1 MKMGTIG
8 DDPKLKALLQRAQ
21 RRPKLLSAGN
31 VAKEM
36 ALSLVESCRQGTA
49 PIQGALV
56 LAVGREDLFDSMNQD
71 LILVANGSSCLR
83 VVNGVFGMG
92 KTFTLRVLQEYG
104 HREGFATSF
113 LTLSSRECP
122 VDDLKSMYRHIIKGL
137 RTASCINRPALEDVL
152 ENWALAVQDH
162 VARHSLAPWALTDL
176 DANVKNAL
184 AHYYEGVHFAR
195 PRRVDLALRWLQG
208 ETTMNDA
215 MRLGMTTNI
224 STENA
229 LKMLGNLTK
238 MLRFVGLKGLVTLL
252 DEADAIPSLPS
263 AVRREGAYKNLYSLA
278 TAAGST
284 PYSYFVY
291 ATTPAFFKSMPSG
304 FDKGLENVSHVYQ
317 LESKELTQLAEEV
330 RNLHFKAYDWGRNDI
345 GRSSI
350 RLFVRRC
357 LSASASTTRDF
368 VRALVVA
375 LDVCQEKKELTL
387 EHAAG
392 LLKI

>member
-1 MKMGTIG
+1 MKMSTIG

-21 RRPKLLSAGN
+21 RWPKLPSASD
-31 VAKEM
+31 VSKEM
-36 ALSLVESCRQGTA
+36 ALALVESCRQGTA

-56 LAVGREDLFDSMNQD
+56 LAVGREDLFDSMKQD

-83 VVNGVFGMG
+83 VVNGIFGMG
-92 KTFTLRVLQEYG
+92 KSFTLRVLQEYA

-122 VDDLKSMYRHIIKGL
+122 MDNLKSMYRHIIKGF
-137 RTASCINRPALEDVL
+137 RTAGCIDRPALEDVL
-152 ENWALAVQDH
+152 ESWALKVKEYLK
-162 VARHSLAPWALTDL
+162 RHSLAPWILTDL

-184 AHYYEGVHFAR
+184 TQYFEGVHFAR
-195 PRRVDLALRWLQG
+195 LQKVDMALRWLQG
-208 ETTMNDA
+208 ETTMTDA
-215 MRLGMTTNI
+215 KRLGMSTNI

-229 LKMLGNLTK
+229 LKMLGNLTR

-263 AVRREGAYKNLYSLA
+263 AVRREEAYRNLYSLA
-278 TAAGST
+278 TAARST

-291 ATTPAFFKSMPSG
+291 ATTPAFFKSMPDG
-304 FDKGLENVSHVYQ
+304 FDKALENVTELYQ
-317 LESKELTQLAEEV
+317 LESKELTELAEEV
-330 RNLHFKAYDWGRNDI
+330 RDLHFKAYDWGRNDF
-345 GRSSI
+345 GKSSI

-357 LSASASTTRDF
+357 VSASASTPRDF
-368 VRALVVA
+368 IRALVIT
-375 LDVCQEKKELTL
+375 LDVCQENKELTL